1 MSTEEHRIV
10 DFIVSFERRLDASRF
25 TVDREGSFARRRRVA
40 SGFIE
45 REAGEHLPRI
55 VLDSPGTPISHALQR
70 SIRLRWITMQD
81 EMREGDR
88 DAAAE

>member
-25 TVDREGSFARRRRVA
+25 TVDREGSFARRRRIA

-45 REAGEHLPRI
+45 REVGEQLPRI
-55 VLDSPGTPISHALQR
+55 VLDSPGAAISHALQR
-70 SIRLRWITMQD
+70 SIRLRWIAMQN
-81 EMREGDR
+81 ELRQADR
-88 DAAAE
+88 DAAEE

>member
-25 TVDREGSFARRRRVA
+25 TVDREGSFARRRRIA

-45 REAGEHLPRI
+45 REVGEQLPRI
-55 VLDSPGTPISHALQR
+55 VLDSPGSAISHALQR
-70 SIRLRWITMQD
+70 SIRLRWIAMQN
-81 EMREGDR
+81 ELRERDR
-88 DAAAE
+88 DAAEE

>member
-25 TVDREGSFARRRRVA
+25 TVDREGAFARRRRIA

-45 REAGEHLPRI
+45 REAGQPLPRI
-55 VLDSPGTPISHALQR
+55 ILDSPGTAISHALQR
-70 SIRLRWITMQD
+70 SIRLRWIAMQNELRLD
-81 EMREGDR
+81 DPL
-88 DAAAE
+88 AAEE